1 MNQTVAYAIDATPA
15 RWRALLDSVIKA
27 ASSPRNDFVNTGR
40 LGLRDGGPE
49 ARALLRGDGGLLP
62 TSVGRLQRPKSQ
74 QYDLGLRAERV
85 LLPQPDRGHRRADG
99 ALAASRFFFED
110 EAVFDG
116 NGHAPRRRPSS
127 TSLIAKICRTRPG
140 PSDDE

>member
-62 TSVGRLQRPKSQ
+62 TSAGRLQRAESVK
-74 QYDLGLRAERV
+74 YDLGLRAFRILRPEHVRV
-85 LLPQPDRGHRRADG
+85 LRG
-99 ALAASRFFFED
+99 
-110 EAVFDG
+110 
-116 NGHAPRRRPSS
+116 
-127 TSLIAKICRTRPG
+127 
-140 PSDDE
+140 

>member
-1 MNQTVAYAIDATPA
+1 MAENAH
-15 RWRALLDSVIKA
+15 VIHA
-27 ASSPRNDFVNTGR
+27 G

-62 TSVGRLQRPKSQ
+62 TSVGRIQRPEPQ

-116 NGHAPRRRPSS
+116 NGHAPRRRPNS

-140 PSDDE
+140 PSGDE